1 MQTRPIRPL
10 PQSVRRSV
18 RSHNLR
24 RGFSLL
30 EVVVAVT
37 IVAILAAVVA
47 PKFLSFIANAK
58 VNRAK
63 AETTQLAQVI
73 KLYLTT
79 NGLTVP
85 PDGFDLIWLTE
96 GAGAPLESKK
106 DLNDPWG
113 HVYVLQMPGTEG
125 RDFDIISFGRDGT
138 QGGSGEDVDIIHGN
152 K

>member
-1 MQTRPIRPL
+1 
-10 PQSVRRSV
+10 
-18 RSHNLR
+18 
-24 RGFSLL
+24 L

-47 PKFLSFIANAK
+47 PKFLSFIGNAK
-58 VNRAK
+58 TNRAK

-79 NGLTVP
+79 NGLTIP
-85 PDGFDLIWLTE
+85 PDGFSLVWLTE

-106 DLNDPWG
+106 DLIDPWG
-113 HVYVLQMPGTEG
+113 RDYLLIMPGTEG
-125 RDFDIISFGRDGT
+125 RDFDIRSLGRDGVE
-138 QGGSGEDVDIIHGN
+138 GGAGEDLDITHGM